1 MGLGMVAVCP
11 EANLAKILDQVPD
24 AAVIGRVT
32 ARANGEQVVFK
43 S

>member
-11 EANLAKILDQVPD
+11 EVNVANILDRLPD
-24 AAVIGRVT
+24 AAVIGKVI
-32 ARANGEQVVFK
+32 ARANGEQVIFK